1 MNVKIHSSI
10 LSLTVKMTTALLKR
24 MLLSG
29 AKKSFP
35 KVLEQSK
42 NLLKKYIGPRAKKL
56 AIDTGKKIGREAL
69 KRLNTKVQQKAKQYK
84 SKNFATEM
92 LYDEM
97 FTKRNILEEA
107 LNQMGGQKR
116 RRSYR
121 NKRKSNRKKQRG
133 GIIYYKEPSLKGFTP
148 LEIEAIRRQF
158 R

>member
-1 MNVKIHSSI
+1 
-10 LSLTVKMTTALLKR
+10 MTTALLKR

-42 NLLKKYIGPRAKKL
+42 SLLKKYIGPRAKKL

-107 LNQMGGQKR
+107 LKQMGGQKKKDEDR
-116 RRSYR
+116 INLNEDQIEK
-121 NKRKSNRKKQRG
+121 NKVEELY
-133 GIIYYKEPSLKGFTP
+133 IIKNLV
-148 LEIEAIRRQF
+148 
-158 R
+158 

>member
-1 MNVKIHSSI
+1 MV
-10 LSLTVKMTTALLKR
+10 M
-24 MLLSG
+24 SG

-35 KVLEQSK
+35 KILQQSK
-42 NLLKKYIGPRAKKL
+42 NLLKKYIGPKAKKL

-107 LNQMGGQKR
+107 IRQMGGQKKR
-116 RRSYR
+116 RRSYQ
-121 NKRKSNRKKQRG
+121 NKKRPIPKNQTG
-133 GIIYYKEPSLKGFTP
+133 GIVYYKEPGLRGFSP
-148 LEIEAIRRQF
+148 LEIEAIRRRF
-158 R
+158 KIN

>member
-1 MNVKIHSSI
+1 
-10 LSLTVKMTTALLKR
+10 MTTALLKR
-24 MLLSG
+24 MLMSG

-35 KVLEQSK
+35 KILEQSK
-42 NLLKKYIGPRAKKL
+42 NLLKKYIGPKAKKL
-56 AIDTGKKIGREAL
+56 AVDTGKKIGREAL

-107 LNQMGGQKR
+107 LRQMGGQKKR

-121 NKRKSNRKKQRG
+121 NKQRPIRKKQRG
-133 GIIYYKEPSLKGFTP
+133 GIVYYKEPGLRGFTP
-148 LEIEAIRRQF
+148 LEIEAIRRRF

>member
-1 MNVKIHSSI
+1 
-10 LSLTVKMTTALLKR
+10 MTTALLKR
-24 MLLSG
+24 MIMSG

-35 KVLEQSK
+35 KILEQSK
-42 NLLKKYIGPRAKKL
+42 NLLKKYIGPKAKKL
-56 AIDTGKKIGREAL
+56 AVDTGKKIGREAL

-107 LNQMGGQKR
+107 LRQMGGQKKR

-121 NKRKSNRKKQRG
+121 NKQRPIRKKQRG
-133 GIIYYKEPSLKGFTP
+133 GIVYYKEPGLRGFTP
-148 LEIEAIRRQF
+148 LEIEAIRRRF